1 MSMRSIGGGG
11 AGNTHKSIGKP
22 GGKIGSR
29 SGQLHRV
36 VAVGVAGTHSKAE
49 LEVMSG
55 STNADMKIFTSRGSR
70 ALAEKVC
77 ASLDLK
83 LGNAHTNVFP
93 DGELLVKLEE
103 DVRGRDCF
111 IIVSTCEPVN
121 DNIMEL
127 LIFLDCLKR
136 ASAARVTVVMPYFGY
151 ARQDRK
157 DEGRVP
163 ITAKLVANL
172 ITAAGADRVLA
183 VDLHAA
189 QIQGFF
195 DLPVDHLA
203 ASPVFADYFLQRR
216 DSMPNLCLVS
226 PDVGNVKV
234 AEGMA
239 NLLGGE
245 MAIINKRR
253 LSGSTVTTGNLIG
266 SVEGRTVL
274 MFDDMISTAGTV
286 CEAAKL
292 VVERGAREV
301 IAAATHAVL
310 VGPAIERLMN
320 SPISKI
326 VVTNTIPIGEKAEL
340 LKPKLVQ
347 LCVGSL
353 LGEAIKRIHHNQSIS
368 ELFKKAAGTKR

>member
-1 MSMRSIGGGG
+1 M
-11 AGNTHKSIGKP
+11 
-22 GGKIGSR
+22 IGSR

-83 LGNAHTNVFP
+83 LGNAHTTVFP